1 MSDARRYSLGMEP
14 IEIIGLV
21 WLLGGSVAALIGLLA
36 PIPAASARYVL
47 IAAAFLLIV
56 GAVMTIRMVI
66 RRGKLRRVISEGR
79 FVVAKVTETESS
91 PILFSRNRG
100 LVKSPNPRCVT
111 CVGTDP
117 DTGETRTFRS
127 KSIYMDGF
135 ELPSGAEVKV
145 FVGKNGLYYVD
156 IDPLIA
162 RHAVNNGRMV

>member
-36 PIPAASARYVL
+36 PIPAAGARCAL
-47 IAAAFLLIV
+47 IAGSFVTLIGAAL
-56 GAVMTIRMVI
+56 TIRMVI
-66 RRGKLRRVISEGR
+66 RRGKLRRVIGEGR
-79 FVVAKVTETESS
+79 FIVAKVTGTESS

-100 LVKSPNPRCVT
+100 LVRSPNPRCVT
-111 CVGTDP
+111 CVSTDP

-145 FVGKNGLYYVD
+145 FVGKNSLYYVD

>member
-1 MSDARRYSLGMEP
+1 MSDDRQYSLGMEP
-14 IEIIGLV
+14 VEIIGLV

-36 PIPAASARYVL
+36 PIPAASARYAL

-56 GAVMTIRMVI
+56 GAALTIRMII
-66 RRGKLRRVISEGR
+66 RRGKLRRVIGEGR
-79 FVVAKVTETESS
+79 FIVAKVTGTESS
-91 PILFSRNRG
+91 PVLSVKSRG
-100 LVKSPNPRCVT
+100 LVKPSRPRCVT

-117 DTGETRTFRS
+117 DTGETRFFRS
-127 KSIYMDGF
+127 KSIYADGF